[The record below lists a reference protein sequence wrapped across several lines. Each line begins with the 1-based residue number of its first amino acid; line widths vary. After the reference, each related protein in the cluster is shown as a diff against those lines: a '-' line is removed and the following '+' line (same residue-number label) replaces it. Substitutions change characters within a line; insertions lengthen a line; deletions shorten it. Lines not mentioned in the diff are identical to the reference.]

1 MNYKSI
7 ERNNQDLILTNINH
21 FDLAQ
26 TLDCGQA
33 FRWSETDGIYSGIA
47 YGRRMELL
55 IKDNN
60 LTIKNCSEEEFN
72 TRWKHYFDLNR
83 DYTTLHTQLSEE
95 ENIKKALAF
104 SPGLRLMNQDPW
116 ETLVSF
122 ILSQNTNIPRI
133 KKMISGLCE
142 AFGEKLP
149 CGSYTFPAPEKIAT
163 LDTFDLSPIKCGYR
177 ASYIIDAAKQVANGK
192 VDIIALNSQPTQIV
206 RQALLGIHGVGPQVA
221 DCVLL
226 YGFGRIECY
235 PVDVWIKRIT
245 EELYP
250 NGFPEILKE
259 QAGIAQ
265 LFLFQYVRN
274 RQ

>member
-7 ERNNQDLILTNINH
+7 ERNHQDLILTKINH

-33 FRWSETDGIYSGIA
+33 FRWNEIGGTYSGIA
-47 YGRRMELL
+47 HGRRIELL
-55 IKDNN
+55 IENDN
-60 LTIKNCSEEEFN
+60 LIIKNCTEEEFN
-72 TRWKHYFDLNR
+72 STWKHYFDLNR
-83 DYTTLHTQLSEE
+83 DYTALRIQLSEE

-104 SPGLRLMNQDPW
+104 SPGLRLINQDPW

-122 ILSQNTNIPRI
+122 ILSQNANIPRI
-133 KKMISGLCE
+133 KKMILGLCE
-142 AFGEKLP
+142 AFGEALP
-149 CGSYTFPAPEKIAT
+149 CGGYTFPTPEKIAT
-163 LDTFDLSPIKCGYR
+163 LNPDDLLPIKCGYR
-177 ASYIIDAAKQVANGK
+177 ASYIIDAASQVANGH
-192 VDIIALNSQPTQIV
+192 VDIRMLNSQPTFVV
-206 RQALLGIHGVGPQVA
+206 RQALLGIRGVGPKVA

-245 EELYP
+245 KELYP
-250 NGFPEILKE
+250 DGFPEILNA

-265 LFLFQYVRN
+265 LFLFQYVRK
-274 RQ
+274 R